1 MGVYTFGSH
10 PHKRT
15 PPGAHRP
22 RHRVTYTDTTEDTT
36 TETDARMHRWR
47 RTPPTCRGDHVE
59 VGKFA
64 LVAGLTE
71 EVSVVVGQGHRLE
84 RLVALGTLEA
94 RLVPLPTSS
103 EDLFVHVDRL
113 VTASAFGS
121 TTVAHSSSL
130 LCTSFTTQDNADRVF
145 SPRTRFVLREGKL
158 PCPTKSLKKF
168 VHWPAPL
175 YRSPDPLTCLHF
187 VDDVTGRQEGG
198 LVDNYAFTS
207 LINCHP
213 QIR

>member
-1 MGVYTFGSH
+1 MGAKPGRMNGCLHVRIPSPQTDPNGHTQTSTQSH
-10 PHKRT
+10 I
-15 PPGAHRP
+15 HRHN
-22 RHRVTYTDTTEDTT
+22 RGHNDRDRR
-36 TETDARMHRWR
+36 ARMHSWR
-47 RTPPTCRGDHVE
+47 RTPPTCRGNHVE

-71 EVSVVVGQGHRLE
+71 EVSVMVGQGHRLE

-130 LCTSFTTQDNADRVF
+130 LCTSFTPQDNADRVF

-175 YRSPDPLTCLHF
+175 YRSPDPLPASILSM
-187 VDDVTGRQEGG
+187 
-198 LVDNYAFTS
+198 TS
-207 LINCHP
+207 LGG
-213 QIR
+213 RKGVW